1 MRKAKKLTQIAALG
15 VALVA
20 AGCTPEGPVVREA
33 GNWKN
38 DRKLVEFEFPGM
50 PSKERDHMVGMM
62 SNNPSINQCV
72 TQEQI
77 DKEGPLPELI
87 GRTSAN
93 AAQCTWSKMSIVK
106 GKVDIAGACTAG
118 AQAFDLTVTGT
129 AAADKTDVIVTM
141 NGKSPVGK
149 VVLSVTD
156 VRTGPCIADAVKGT

>member
-1 MRKAKKLTQIAALG
+1 MRKARKLLQTAVLG
-15 VALVA
+15 IVLTT

-50 PSKERDHMVGMM
+50 PPKEREQMVVMM
-62 SNNPSINQCV
+62 SNNPSINQCL

-87 GRTSAN
+87 GRTAAN
-93 AAQCTWSKMSIVK
+93 TAECTWSKMGIVK
-106 GKVDIAGACTAG
+106 GKVDIAGACTVG
-118 AQAFDLTVTGT
+118 PQSYDLTVTGT
-129 AAADKTDVIVTM
+129 AEADKTDVIVTM

-156 VRTGPCIADAVKGT
+156 VRTGPCAAESAKGT